1 MYIYIYIPVSDD
13 CHPTF
18 DSFPRLS
25 CAASPLLP
33 HGQPLRPFACGR
45 IIQVPQTGMILDD
58 DDDEDDDDD
67 YYCYYVLLW
76 LLLFWMC
83 AYLDDDFV
91 VVSV

>member
-1 MYIYIYIPVSDD
+1 MIRTSNDENTYIYINLYLAVYIYVYICIYIPVSDD

-45 IIQVPQTGMILDD
+45 IIQVPPTGM
-58 DDDEDDDDD
+58 
-67 YYCYYVLLW
+67 VLWKEHDSHCVLV
-76 LLLFWMC
+76 WM
-83 AYLDDDFV
+83 D
-91 VVSV
+91 